1 MLLQIAEEM
10 EKERRV
16 FQLQMCEVMSYSI
29 SVYYLIG
36 MLING
41 QKKCKSY
48 FFENLEKLYIYGYYR
63 LK

>member
-1 MLLQIAEEM
+1 MYYKTAASYMCLKCFFQIAEEM

-29 SVYYLIG
+29 SVYYVIG

-41 QKKCKSY
+41 K
-48 FFENLEKLYIYGYYR
+48 EM
-63 LK
+63 